1 MSASLERAT
10 QDRAK
15 AFYGLCDKI
24 ITVASG
30 LLAVTVTFRNSLLSN
45 IEGKIHAPRLLI
57 FAWIGLALTVVAG
70 LITHFGQVRA
80 QTQAIR
86 TLIQSGNIGGGIPGP
101 FFSFTYLVTAVSFCA
116 ALISFVIFAAL
127 NTPH

>member
-1 MSASLERAT
+1 MNFPELERAT

-30 LLAVTVTFRNSLLSN
+30 LLAVTVTFRTSLLSN
-45 IEGKIHAPRLLI
+45 INGKIQAPRLLI
-57 FAWIGLALTVVAG
+57 WAWIALAVTVAAG
-70 LITHFGQVRA
+70 LITHFGLVRA
-80 QTQAIR
+80 QTRAIR
-86 TLIQSGNIGGGIPGP
+86 EMIAGRPGAGIPGA
-101 FFSFTYLVTAVSFCA
+101 FFTFCSFVMALSFLL